1 MKYFTYNLV
10 FSEEANGWISPYA
23 LLPQDSVLGVS
34 DGEKYYAAANIDN
47 FDAISD
53 YNPVEVSKE
62 LFDRY
67 ANPAPD
73 ITTRQ
78 FYMQAMKEGLLIQQD
93 VENAIKNRIIPVS
106 IQSVLDAAI
115 TDHAQKFNAEMSIIS
130 AIYFERSNSLVELIG
145 TSFGKTTYE
154 IDQFFR
160 NASKL

>member
-1 MKYFTYNLV
+1 
-10 FSEEANGWISPYA
+10 
-23 LLPQDSVLGVS
+23 
-34 DGEKYYAAANIDN
+34 
-47 FDAISD
+47 
-53 YNPVEVSKE
+53 
-62 LFDRY
+62 
-67 ANPAPD
+67 
-73 ITTRQ
+73 
-78 FYMQAMKEGLLIQQD
+78 MQAMKEGLLIQQD